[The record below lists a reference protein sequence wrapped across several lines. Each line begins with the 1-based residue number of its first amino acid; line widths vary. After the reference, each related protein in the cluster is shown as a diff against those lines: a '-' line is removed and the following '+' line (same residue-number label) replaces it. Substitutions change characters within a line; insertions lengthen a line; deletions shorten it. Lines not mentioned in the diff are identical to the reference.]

1 MTSPAWP
8 RKGSH
13 DHLPEG
19 MVKLSRAADILGLDR
34 RTVRRYGERGWLDVV
49 HGGHKTA
56 VLVTIAS
63 LRRFEAGEYGKPLTE
78 KPPTVP
84 PYGSA
89 IG

>member
-1 MTSPAWP
+1 MSAPAWP

-19 MVKLSRAADILGLDR
+19 MVKLARAAEILSLDT

-49 HGGHKTA
+49 HKGKKCA

-63 LRRFEAGEYGKPLTE
+63 LRRFEAGEYE
-78 KPPTVP
+78 K
-84 PYGSA
+84 
-89 IG
+89 